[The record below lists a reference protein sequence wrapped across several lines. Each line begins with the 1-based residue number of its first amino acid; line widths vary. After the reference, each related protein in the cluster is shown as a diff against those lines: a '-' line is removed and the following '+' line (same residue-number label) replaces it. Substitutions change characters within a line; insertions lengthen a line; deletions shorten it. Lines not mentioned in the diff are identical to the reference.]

1 MTEIALPPPQCALMW
16 TPYTKDRTMGLNHQM
31 ASLSCVLS
39 EAAFLGR
46 TLLLPDRICIAGQ
59 HVARWSTSS
68 PSSGAASSSSDA
80 WCADPAA
87 AKSPGHAPGVSP
99 SSSRSVPIGE
109 LFDVGLLSRLVPIEL
124 WPAGDDAWLRARYPA
139 ARTAAVRG
147 REWPSSRVKREHPC
161 AAARALLVRRSVDNF
176 WFQQCTSHVADTDA
190 LSARVNELLGVPQG
204 RKHVNIILRSGLFFA
219 RAIKEA
225 AAAVRARIGGTYASV
240 HVRRSDKLS
249 ACAPADC
256 KRRDTLTRPAALRS
270 ALRRWFPE
278 HSSVY
283 VGSTER
289 PDYCARRPPDRP
301 PASPPPVFSPA
312 HAPPPAQ
319 SASSRRRTGSTLP
332 TTSPPSSPT

>member
-1 MTEIALPPPQCALMW
+1 MSDAALPPPQCALMW

-139 ARTAAVRG
+139 AR
-147 REWPSSRVKREHPC
+147 S
-161 AAARALLVRRSVDNF
+161 RRSGPSGILKFRQN
-176 WFQQCTSHVADTDA
+176 VARFR
-190 LSARVNELLGVPQG
+190 LYRHRCLQVNMRFAAFFKINQ
-204 RKHVNIILRSGLFFA
+204 II
-219 RAIKEA
+219 
-225 AAAVRARIGGTYASV
+225 
-240 HVRRSDKLS
+240 
-249 ACAPADC
+249 
-256 KRRDTLTRPAALRS
+256 
-270 ALRRWFPE
+270 
-278 HSSVY
+278 
-283 VGSTER
+283 
-289 PDYCARRPPDRP
+289 
-301 PASPPPVFSPA
+301 
-312 HAPPPAQ
+312 
-319 SASSRRRTGSTLP
+319 
-332 TTSPPSSPT
+332 